1 MVSYK
6 IINRKKEALF
16 MRSISNFRILV
27 VGSILLSLMF
37 CSNDKKDSN
46 PNPGT
51 ESNSS
56 SMGSD
61 ANKSN
66 RSMDMG
72 SSDTLAPLDSD
83 EALSKRS
90 DLPSNSDSD
99 MGSNLKLIREMNEKL
114 KNVRYPD
121 GNTIEGFEYKKWEIP
136 NRQDFVK
143 WIKASGNVIKEALD
157 NLPES
162 IRLEIAGHADTSG
175 PEEKE
180 GSRLGNLYYSKKR
193 AESVRNSLVKLGFP
207 EKRMSVKG
215 LGSSDP
221 IPGVEGTSAKN
232 RRVTFKLVDESST
245 SESEEIDK

>member
-27 VGSILLSLMF
+27 VGFILLSLMF

-46 PNPGT
+46 PNPGAD
-51 ESNSS
+51 SNSS

-61 ANKSN
+61 LNKSS
-66 RSMDMG
+66 RSSDIG

-83 EALSKRS
+83 ETLSKRS
-90 DLPSNSDSD
+90 DSLANQ
-99 MGSNLKLIREMNEKL
+99 NLKQIREMNEKL

-143 WIKASGNVIKEALD
+143 WIKASGNVLKEALD
-157 NLPES
+157 SLPES

-180 GSRLGNLYYSKKR
+180 GNRLGNLYYSKKR

-207 EKRMSVKG
+207 EKRMAVKG

-232 RRVTFKLVDESST
+232 RRVTFKLVDASST
-245 SESEEIDK
+245 SESDDNDK